1 MMRIGKHMSELL
13 ALAIE
18 SHGGTKR
25 WNELKAIDGH
35 MSITGQLWTR
45 KGWPDALKEVHVT
58 VDTKSQLT
66 RYQPFTA
73 PNKRSVCRPDK
84 TLIETLDGQVLE
96 ERNNP
101 RSAFENH
108 RPETKWDA
116 LNLAYF
122 SGYAMWNYLCSPFI
136 FALPGVAT
144 EEIEPCEED
153 GVRHRRLKVTFP
165 RSIATHCPE
174 QIFHIDP
181 SGLLSRMDYSAEV
194 VGGVPTAHFMS
205 DYKDFGG
212 VKIATKRRAFR
223 RGADGTAVRDAVG
236 VAIDIADIRLS

>member
-1 MMRIGKHMSELL
+1 MNELL

-18 SHGGTKR
+18 SHGGITR
-25 WNELKAIDGH
+25 WNKLKAIDGN
-35 MSITGQLWTR
+35 MSITGQLWAR
-45 KGWPDALKEVHVT
+45 KGWPDALKEVHVM

-73 PNKRSVCRPDK
+73 PNKRSVCRPD
-84 TLIETLDGQVLE
+84 TTRIETIDGQVLE
-96 ERNNP
+96 ERNDP

-108 RPETKWDA
+108 LPETVWDA

-136 FALPGVAT
+136 FLLPGVT
-144 EEIEPCEED
+144 VEEIEPRDEN

-181 SGLLSRMDYSAEV
+181 NGLLSRMDYSAEV

-205 DYKDFGG
+205 DYRDFGG
-212 VKIATKRRAFR
+212 IRIATKRRAFR
-223 RGADGTAVRDAVG
+223 KNKDGTAVQDSVG